1 MIRHSPLDGLIAKA
15 DTVLRTLSGAAAG
28 SGREYP
34 AAGIREGRLSDEE
47 KTYSARLMR
56 VNHAGEIAA
65 QGLYHGQAFVA
76 RDEKTRDYMLQ
87 NAHEESDH
95 LRWCLARI
103 DQLGGH
109 VSLLSPFW
117 YINSVLIGI
126 VAGAFG
132 NRWNHAFVRETEEQV
147 VEHLQSHIDRI
158 SQNDVATIAII
169 KQIQVDEAGHAESAR
184 RNSAQELPP
193 PLKLLMRSAAK
204 IMTHTAHRI

>member
-1 MIRHSPLDGLIAKA
+1 MICHSPLDRLIAKA
-15 DTVLRTLSGAAAG
+15 DTVLRTLSGTSAG

-34 AAGIREGRLSDEE
+34 ATGIKEGRLNDEE
-47 KTYSARLMR
+47 KAYSARLMR

-65 QGLYHGQAFVA
+65 QGLYHGQALIA

-95 LRWCLARI
+95 LHWCLVRI

-109 VSLLSPFW
+109 ISLLSPFW

-126 VAGAFG
+126 AAGAFG
-132 NRWNHAFVRETEEQV
+132 DRWNHAFVQETEEQV
-147 VEHLQSHIDRI
+147 VEHLQSHIDKI
-158 SQNDVATIAII
+158 SQNDIATIAII
-169 KQIQVDEAGHAESAR
+169 KQIQIDEAGHAESAR

-193 PLKLLMRSAAK
+193 PLKLLMRYTAK
-204 IMTHTAHRI
+204 VMTHTAHRI